1 MGFATRDHHG
11 PVMSKK
17 QAFLFPFQG
26 RGQVEYSHT
35 DTVDGDMDRDREEAC
50 VKQLSF
56 FFRKDVKQLSKES
69 H

>member
-35 DTVDGDMDRDREEAC
+35 DTVDGDREEAF

-56 FFRKDVKQLSKES
+56 FFERMLSSYLRKAID
-69 H
+69 

>member
-35 DTVDGDMDRDREEAC
+35 DTVDGDRDREEAC
-50 VKQLSF
+50 VKQLS
-56 FFRKDVKQLSKES
+56 KES